1 MVGDALGGGV
11 EVTGAI
17 AEGALAKGFLPCLG
31 EGRWGG
37 ELAGGSTKSSAK
49 VRVDLTDLGDL
60 FQGGADKVGE
70 AFPGIFSKKTKTG
83 KFLDG

>member
-11 EVTGAI
+11 EVAGAI

-70 AFPGIFSKKTKTG
+70 AFPRILSKRAKTG
-83 KFLDG
+83 KLLDG

>member
-1 MVGDALGGGV
+1 M
-11 EVTGAI
+11 EVAGAI
-17 AEGALAKGFLPCLG
+17 AEGAGAAGFLSCVG
-31 EGRWGG
+31 EGGWGG
-37 ELAGGSTKSSAK
+37 ELTGGSTKSSAK

-70 AFPGIFSKKTKTG
+70 ALPGILSERAKTG